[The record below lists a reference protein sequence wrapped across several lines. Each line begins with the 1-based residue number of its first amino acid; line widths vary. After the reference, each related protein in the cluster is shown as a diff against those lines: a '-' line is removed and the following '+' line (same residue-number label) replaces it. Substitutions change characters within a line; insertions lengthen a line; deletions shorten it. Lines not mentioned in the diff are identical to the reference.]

1 MVSLRHS
8 LSEIETPAS
17 DLSSFLIARH
27 YVEIGCD
34 RWDTRRV
41 QLLCAKFGDTPTIM
55 AARLRLRFGEFKK
68 RMELDCWT
76 KQDGLILTILEHE
89 MDMLRGTVPQS
100 AKAVQLT
107 GSTGG
112 GL

>member
-55 AARLRLRFGEFKK
+55 GARLRLRPAEFKK

-76 KQDGLILTILEHE
+76 KQDGLILTILERE
-89 MDMLRGTVPQS
+89 MDAARG
-100 AKAVQLT
+100 AVQPDTKALMPMIA
-107 GSTGG
+107 TGG
-112 GL
+112 AA